1 MSSFML
7 NRVART
13 VIIGGIVNADM
24 AKEVHQLVQ
33 KCGTI
38 CSVTYPLPKEEI
50 ESHGKTIYMCF
61 HFAFVLGAISAAA
74 GYQIFFM
81 NQI

>member
-7 NRVART
+7 NRVAKT

-24 AKEVHQLVQ
+24 AKEVHQLAQ
-33 KCGTI
+33 KCGTV

-50 ESHGKTIYMCF
+50 ESHGKTIYTCF
-61 HFAFVLGAISAAA
+61 PLHLFWVLFQLPQAIRS
-74 GYQIFFM
+74 FS
-81 NQI
+81 